1 MDDFT
6 IDSAARTR
14 DELEWQR
21 KIQRAVDIEAIK
33 DEVYLPLNV
42 TIPYTPPVSVWKPNT
57 ATLRAF
63 ASNCF
68 KSMMP

>member
-1 MDDFT
+1 MEDFK

-21 KIQRAVDIEAIK
+21 KIKRAVDIEAIK
-33 DEVYLPLNV
+33 DEVYLPLNI
-42 TIPYTPPVSVWKPNT
+42 TIPYTPPVTLWKPST

-63 ASNCF
+63 ATQCI
-68 KSMMP
+68 KSILP